1 MPSAIWFSRLGET
14 LLSIPGIFLLGLAVR
29 NFVKGSASRN
39 WLPAE
44 GRILRSLVLA
54 GTSDEGETLTPQVE
68 YEYAVSGIK
77 YRGTRLRY
85 GQIGSWNRKQA
96 ERTIARYI
104 AGAQQTVLYNPRKPS
119 ESVLIS
125 GTSLGNI
132 VIVLSALVF
141 LGFAYEMERHNK

>member
-1 MPSAIWFSRLGET
+1 MPNPIWFSRLGET
-14 LLSIPGIFLLGLAVR
+14 LLSIPGVLLLGHAVR
-29 NFVKGSASRN
+29 NFLKGSASRN
-39 WLPAE
+39 WPPSQ
-44 GRILRSLVLA
+44 GCILRSLVLV
-54 GTSDEGETLTPQVE
+54 GTSDEGESFTPQVE
-68 YEYAVSGIK
+68 YEYVVAGVN

-104 AGAQQTVLYNPRKPS
+104 AGAQQTVLYNPHNPS

-141 LGFAYEMERHNK
+141 LGFAYEMERHIK